1 MRLKSFIGD
10 RAFYSHTLRI
20 AVPIIIQ
27 NCITNFVNL
36 LDNVMVGSL
45 GTEAMSG
52 VSIVNQFIFIF
63 NLAIFGAVSGA
74 GIFTAQYSGIGDTEG
89 VRNTFRIKIL
99 TLLAIGVGGVIA
111 FGIFGESFIGIFLHE
126 GTDGD
131 LALTLEKGK
140 EYLSYTV
147 IGLIPYAISMG
158 YASTLRETGET
169 VVPMAASITS
179 VATNFVLNAILI
191 FGLFGFPALG
201 VIGAAIATSVSR
213 FAELGVLLVWT
224 HTHKARAAFIV
235 GAYRSLRVPAAL
247 VKRVAIKGTPMLIN
261 ELLWSLSVTMR
272 NQCYSTRGLDVVAG
286 INIAITIVNVLNVC
300 YMSFGNS
307 IGIIVG
313 QTLGTGD
320 IEKARDENK
329 KLLAFTVA
337 VSIGIALVEVAISPI
352 FPLIYNTTD
361 SVRELAT
368 FFMITAA
375 LFTPF
380 SALAF
385 ASYYTLRSG
394 GNVLVT
400 FLFDSVY
407 SWAVVMPTVLAF
419 TYLTA
424 IPIQL
429 LYVIA
434 CTADALKFIIAI
446 YLVKRGSW
454 AKQLSKELS

>member
-1 MRLKSFIGD
+1 
-10 RAFYSHTLRI
+10 
-20 AVPIIIQ
+20 
-27 NCITNFVNL
+27 
-36 LDNVMVGSL
+36 
-45 GTEAMSG
+45 
-52 VSIVNQFIFIF
+52 
-63 NLAIFGAVSGA
+63 
-74 GIFTAQYSGIGDTEG
+74 
-89 VRNTFRIKIL
+89 
-99 TLLAIGVGGVIA
+99 
-111 FGIFGESFIGIFLHE
+111 
-126 GTDGD
+126 
-131 LALTLEKGK
+131 
-140 EYLSYTV
+140 
-147 IGLIPYAISMG
+147 
-158 YASTLRETGET
+158 
-169 VVPMAASITS
+169 
-179 VATNFVLNAILI
+179 
-191 FGLFGFPALG
+191 
-201 VIGAAIATSVSR
+201 
-213 FAELGVLLVWT
+213 
-224 HTHKARAAFIV
+224 
-235 GAYRSLRVPAAL
+235 
-247 VKRVAIKGTPMLIN
+247 
-261 ELLWSLSVTMR
+261 
-272 NQCYSTRGLDVVAG
+272 
-286 INIAITIVNVLNVC
+286 
-300 YMSFGNS
+300 MSFGNS